1 MKFRRTGSF
10 FAAVDPPI
18 RRPARAPAVDQADV
32 FNGPGISAAPVD
44 RRHEYI
50 DL

>member
-10 FAAVDPPI
+10 FAAVDPLI
-18 RRPARAPAVDQADV
+18 RRPARAPAVDQADL
-32 FNGPGISAAPVD
+32 FNGPGIIPVSVD
-44 RRHEYI
+44 RRHGYF